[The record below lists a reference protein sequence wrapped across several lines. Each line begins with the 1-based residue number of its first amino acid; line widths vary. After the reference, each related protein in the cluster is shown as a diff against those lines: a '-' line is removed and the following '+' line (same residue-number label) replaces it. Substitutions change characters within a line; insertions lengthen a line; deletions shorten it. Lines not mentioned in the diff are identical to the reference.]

1 MSLMMILLNLTWLSW
16 WNIHAWQV
24 NRSLLTSNSLQ
35 LSPACLKHRLVA
47 GMVYGLTR
55 SARISPFVKE
65 TEPNVMRQDPEIL
78 KLLIQSRCST
88 GLSSVFV
95 FTILAFPQNPRTLCR
110 RIPMLETPQLPVS
123 IASPIWEDSAK
134 HLAVEVYIFFGQTTL
149 ELSQNEVHRKINHA
163 FPTFDGRKLE
173 GIPPCLLFYHYPKLL
188 HFL

>member
-1 MSLMMILLNLTWLSW
+1 M
-16 WNIHAWQV
+16 
-24 NRSLLTSNSLQ
+24 
-35 LSPACLKHRLVA
+35 CK
-47 GMVYGLTR
+47 
-55 SARISPFVKE
+55 
-65 TEPNVMRQDPEIL
+65 
-78 KLLIQSRCST
+78 T

-123 IASPIWEDSAK
+123 IASPTWEDSAK

-173 GIPPCLLFYHYPKLL
+173 GIPPWSPMFVVLYPKLL
-188 HFL
+188 HFLFLVVLMTRAKNATNTLQMSFKTFKTQHG